1 MELSS
6 EFQQNHSGTRSHVGG
21 LLKAGVSGA
30 QRLPLDGGRDKG
42 SGKENLAFM
51 EAMVPAQED
60 M

>member
-1 MELSS
+1 M
-6 EFQQNHSGTRSHVGG
+6 GG